1 MINFFKKYWFNYK
14 LKKGLA
20 VFENNGITSKSA
32 YSALRNMFIFTGG
45 RSNDVLSERI
55 SKSVGQYDNIKCEG
69 VLGSLSKK
77 GIKVMVERMKKDGY
91 YIFEEQLPAAL
102 VNELYN
108 YGLNI
113 PCNYLD
119 VEKQDYSDEKVKF
132 NPETPISP
140 RYQFS
145 NNDIVNLPAVQ
156 ELLFDQSLL
165 AFAQEY
171 LGVKPILDLIAFWWS
186 LPFNGE
192 GKSAAAQMYHF
203 DMDRIKFMKF
213 FFYLT
218 DVDTNTGPHCYVKGS
233 HINLPKNLS
242 RDGRFT
248 DEEIEK
254 NYGKENLI
262 EICGKKGSIIAVD
275 TRGFHKGKELT
286 MDKRLLFQIEFAN
299 SMFGQT
305 YPPTSINFINNHT
318 EAISKR
324 YPYTYNQILIQP
336 EQENILIDKL

>member
-1 MINFFKKYWFNYK
+1 MINLLKKYWHNYK
-14 LKKGLA
+14 LQKGLTL
-20 VFENNGITSKSA
+20 FEKTGVTSPSS
-32 YSALRNMFIFTGG
+32 YSALRQMFIFTSGV
-45 RSNDVLSERI
+45 SNDEISLAI
-55 SKSVGQYDNIKCEG
+55 SKKQGKYDDLTGKGI
-69 VLGSLSKK
+69 LGDLSKDELNK
-77 GIKVMVERMKKDGY
+77 MVGVMKRDGY
-91 YIFEEQLPAAL
+91 YIFDKELPQDL

-108 YGLNI
+108 YGLTI

-119 VEKQDYSDEKVKF
+119 VITNDYSAEQVTFDPKHPV
-132 NPETPISP
+132 SP

-145 NNDIVNLPAVQ
+145 GDSIINLPVIQ
-156 ELLFDQSLL
+156 KLLFDQSLL

-171 LGVKPILDLIAFWWS
+171 LGTKPILDLIAFWWS
-186 LPFNGE
+186 LPFAGK

-233 HINLPKNLS
+233 HQTLPKSLS

-254 NYGKENLI
+254 TYGSENLI
-262 EICGKKGSIIAVD
+262 EICGKRGAIIAVD
-275 TRGFHKGKELT
+275 TRGFHKGKELLNDT
-286 MDKRLLFQIEFAN
+286 RLLFQIEFAN

-305 YPPTSINFINNHT
+305 YPPIPVKYINEDIKSIAQKYPHTYGQVFI
-318 EAISKR
+318 EE
-324 YPYTYNQILIQP
+324 NQGKK
-336 EQENILIDKL
+336 D